1 MQAPEDSAASARDRT
16 SILIRALR
24 SEDAAPL
31 HATVRASLPTLS
43 QWLPWASDAYDLA
56 VAEGWI
62 AHCIAAAAADVEHHF
77 GVFDAGSGEL
87 LGGVGIN
94 HRIPAYRSA
103 NLGYW
108 TADAARGRG
117 VAVGAARQ
125 AARFGFERLGLQR
138 IAILIQPEN
147 RASLRV
153 AIKLGAVCEGVARDA
168 IVVRGRP
175 HEALVHSL
183 LPRDLGMGLAKG
195 DAANIAAPRAD

>member
-1 MQAPEDSAASARDRT
+1 MVAT
-16 SILIRALR
+16 MGTLNVLIRPWHT
-24 SEDAAPL
+24 EDARAL

-43 QWLPWASDAYDLA
+43 QWLPWASEAYDLTT
-56 VAEGWI
+56 AEAWI
-62 AHCIAAAAADVEHHF
+62 AHCATARAADAEHHF
-77 GVFDAGSGEL
+77 GVFDTHSGAL

-117 VAVGAARQ
+117 VAVEAARQ
-125 AARFGFERLGLQR
+125 AARFGFELLGLQR

-147 RASLRV
+147 IASQRV
-153 AIKLGAVCEGVARDA
+153 AIKLGAVCEGVARHA

-175 HEALVHSL
+175 HDALVHSL
-183 LPRDLGMGLAKG
+183 LPRDPG
-195 DAANIAAPRAD
+195 IAAPAAD

>member
-1 MQAPEDSAASARDRT
+1 MDTTDDGSAQNRDR
-16 SILIRALR
+16 IIIAIRPLR
-24 SEDAAPL
+24 IEDAVPL
-31 HATVRASLPTLS
+31 HTAVRASLPTLS
-43 QWLPWASDAYDLA
+43 QWLPWASEAYDLA
-56 VAEGWI
+56 AAEGWI

-77 GVFDAGSGEL
+77 GVFDADSDAL

-108 TADAARGRG
+108 TTDAARGRG
-117 VAVGAARQ
+117 VAVEAARQ

-153 AIKLGAVCEGVARDA
+153 AIKLGAVCEGMARDA
-168 IVVRGRP
+168 LVVRGRP
-175 HEALVHSL
+175 HEAMVHSL
-183 LPRDLGMGLAKG
+183 LPRDLE
-195 DAANIAAPRAD
+195 AAGHSLAPRVG

>member
-1 MQAPEDSAASARDRT
+1 MDTMNVA
-16 SILIRALR
+16 IRPLCI
-24 SEDAAPL
+24 SDATRL
-31 HATVRASLPTLS
+31 HAVVRESLHTLV
-43 QWLPWASDAYDLA
+43 QWLPWATEAYDLA
-56 VAEGWI
+56 AAEGWI
-62 AHCIAAAAADVEHHF
+62 AHCAAARAADSEHHF
-77 GVFDAGSGEL
+77 GVFDADSDAL

-108 TADAARGRG
+108 TTDAARGRG
-117 VAVGAARQ
+117 VAVEAARQ

-153 AIKLGAVCEGVARDA
+153 AIKLGAVCEGIARDA

-175 HEALVHSL
+175 HEAMVHSL
-183 LPRDLGMGLAKG
+183 LPRDLEVAGHSL
-195 DAANIAAPRAD
+195 APRVG